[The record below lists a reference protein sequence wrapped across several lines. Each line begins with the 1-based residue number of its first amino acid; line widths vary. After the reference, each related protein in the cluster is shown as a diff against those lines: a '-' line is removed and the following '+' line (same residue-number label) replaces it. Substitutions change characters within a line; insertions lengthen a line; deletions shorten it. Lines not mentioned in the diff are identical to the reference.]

1 MELDTAIENIELR
14 KDNGFACKA
23 CSYVGISKEDLK
35 EHSKQAHA
43 KSTPPGSSSLAASI
57 ASLALRGFL
66 GTTMILH
73 GLPKLRSKKEQT
85 LEEMEMLGVP
95 RRVTVSTSLFEV
107 TGGVSL
113 LAGFMVPVVCSL
125 FVAEM
130 AGTTVLGREKMGKQ
144 FLSGGEKPAYELDVM
159 YAVAFSTLAAIGG
172 GDFSVDRLLRDK
184 LKFPENM
191 KITSPP
197 V

>member
-1 MELDTAIENIELR
+1 MELDTAIENIDLG

-23 CSYVGISKEDLK
+23 CSYVGISKKDLK
-35 EHSKQAHA
+35 EHSRQVHR
-43 KSTPPGSSSLAASI
+43 KSTPIGSSQLAASI

-73 GLPKLRSKKEQT
+73 GLPKLGTKKEQT
-85 LEEMEMLGVP
+85 LEEMEKLGVP
-95 RRVTVSTSLFEV
+95 KGVIVSTSVLEV
-107 TGGVSL
+107 IGGVSL
-113 LAGFMVPVVCSL
+113 IAGFMVPVVCSL
-125 FVAEM
+125 FAVEM
-130 AGTTVLGREKMGKQ
+130 AGTTVLSKEKMGKQ

-172 GDFSVDRLLRDK
+172 GDFSVDRLLK
-184 LKFPENM
+184 GNLKFPENR
-191 KITSPP
+191 KIASPP